1 MIRRLLVL
9 NGLASTAV
17 AFHHAAAYG
26 FAALFEWTNAYRDV
40 AVPNYD
46 MLGSPA
52 YYYLLGVRLLIGSYA
67 IPAFLLVSGF
77 YAAFA
82 ADSSG
87 RMPWSIISTRV
98 KKFIAPFLIWT
109 VVFFAMQRSLPRG
122 LDDILKTYYYI
133 PLIIQFYLLSPWL
146 GALAKKHWQL
156 FLLVTFLIQLCVDGA
171 GYLRALGI
179 DTTLVR
185 AVVNLTPIWFFPS
198 RLFFFALGLVMGFN
212 RKLFGSWLTRYRYI
226 LLAALLLSAVFSFVE
241 YLWVDRANGAQWLGP
256 SFIGIFRTLYAV
268 TFSLV
273 LLAFDK
279 VKLPLEKQLSDI
291 GVVSLGIY
299 LVNTPAIYVTSTLI
313 YKFAPW
319 LLGQQILYQPIVTA
333 AGLFVPLLLMRL
345 FRQPLLKRYS
355 SFVFG

>member
-26 FAALFEWTNAYRDV
+26 FAALFNWTNAYRDV

-52 YYYLLGVRLLIGSYA
+52 YYYLLGVRLLIGSYG

-82 ADSSG
+82 ADNAGKMS
-87 RMPWSIISTRV
+87 WNIISTRV

-109 VVFFAMQRSLPRG
+109 IVFFVMQRSLPRD
-122 LDDILKTYYYI
+122 LNDILKTYYYI
-133 PLIIQFYLLSPWL
+133 PLIIQFYFLSPWL
-146 GALAKKHWQL
+146 GPLAKKHWPI
-156 FLLVTFLIQLCVDGA
+156 FLLVAFLIQFGIDAA
-171 GYLRALGI
+171 GYLRALGV
-179 DTTLVR
+179 DTLLVR
-185 AVVNLTPIWFFPS
+185 TIVNFTPNWFFPT
-198 RLFFFALGLVMGFN
+198 RIFFFALGMVIGFH
-212 RKLFGSWLTRYRYI
+212 RKLFGNWLTRYRYA
-226 LLAALLLSAVFSFVE
+226 LLAALILFAVSSFVE
-241 YLWVDRANGAQWLGP
+241 YLWVDQANGAQWLGP
-256 SFIGIFRTLYAV
+256 SFIGVFRTLYAV

-273 LLAFDK
+273 LLGFEK
-279 VKLPLEKQLSDI
+279 TKLPLEKQLSDI

-345 FRQPLLKRYS
+345 FRQPPLKRYS
-355 SFVFG
+355 PLIFG